1 MAHDEP
7 EELGGVEKHI
17 GDLYTTSE
25 CVTSLWGDTML
36 FFRHTRFEEDI
47 AMKPKWKD
55 HVESFPDVVGKK
67 FHEILPLPMETEA
80 KCPFSYLFGM
90 I

>member
-1 MAHDEP
+1 MALDKP
-7 EELGGVEKHI
+7 KKLGGVEKHI
-17 GDLYTTSE
+17 GDIITTSN

-47 AMKPKWKD
+47 AEHPEWKE
-55 HVESFPDVVGKK
+55 HVETFPTGK
-67 FHEILPLPMETEA
+67 FHEILPLPLEAPA
-80 KCPFSYLFGM
+80 KCPFAFMFGL